1 MLIIDFK
8 RTISIDKLVWLIDES
23 SRCVPVQFGGDIDAA
38 AADVAG
44 ALCLSSFL
52 LQQPY
57 DARKPLRSIGERSSF
72 SGTIKQ
78 EQKQTRN
85 ITSAQIVYSKKLKL
99 ELL

>member
-52 LQQPY
+52 L
-57 DARKPLRSIGERSSF
+57 
-72 SGTIKQ
+72 
-78 EQKQTRN
+78 
-85 ITSAQIVYSKKLKL
+85 
-99 ELL
+99 